1 MRAMTQST
9 KWGHGV
15 AMTLALAGW
24 ACSVS
29 NDPSPVAGARCT
41 ELAAMTLIDF
51 DIVAAT
57 AVADVDGVPH
67 CRVHGVIDE
76 EINFELLLPDEWN
89 GRFMMGGGGGYVGT
103 VQNAALSYGDGPGA
117 LERGYATVG
126 TDTGHQGEGVQ
137 ASWALHNETRQIN
150 FGHRAVHLTA
160 EAARSIIRH
169 YYEREEEY
177 AYFVG
182 CSRGGGQGMM
192 ASQRYPGDFDGIVAG
207 APAYHWT
214 AFTAGFVQNQQAIF
228 PDPSDLS
235 TPVITPENRALLDAS
250 IRQACDRQDG
260 VEDGVLNDPRRCT
273 FTPDSLPQCVDDTPG
288 PDCVTAGQL
297 EAIQAIYEGP
307 TSNGESI
314 FHGFPFGGEDEP
326 GGWDRWIAG
335 VEGATVPGAPNLH
348 FGFGTELYKYFVF
361 DDPEWD
367 YTTYDFSTWSDD
379 VAEASAILD
388 ATDPDL
394 RPFRDAGG
402 KLILWTGWSDPALTA
417 LGTIDYYDKVRAL
430 DPMAADYARLFMLP
444 GVLHCGGGRGPDQ
457 VDWLTAIAAWVEEDA
472 PPSRLVATKS
482 ADDAGEVA
490 GGQTRPVCAYPQTA
504 VYTGFGGPND
514 EANFRCEVP

>member
-1 MRAMTQST
+1 MARTTMRGYGLAT
-9 KWGHGV
+9 
-15 AMTLALAGW
+15 TLTLGAW
-24 ACSVS
+24 ACAPGG
-29 NDPSPVAGARCT
+29 DRAPVAGARCA
-41 ELAAMTLIDF
+41 ELAALTLIDF
-51 DIVAAT
+51 DIVSAT
-57 AVADVDGVPH
+57 AASNVDGIPH
-67 CRVHGVIDE
+67 CRVRGLIDG

-103 VQNAALSYGDGPGA
+103 VQNAALSYGAGPGA

-126 TDTGHQGEGVQ
+126 TDTGHQAEGVE

-150 FGHRAVHLTA
+150 FGYRAVHVTA

-192 ASQRYPGDFDGIVAG
+192 ASQRYPEDFDGIVAG

-214 AFTAGFVQNQQAIF
+214 AFTAGFVQTQQAIF
-228 PDPSDLS
+228 PDSSDLS
-235 TPVITPENRALLDAS
+235 TPVITPENLALLDTS
-250 IRQACDRQDG
+250 IRRACDRQDG
-260 VEDGVLNDPRRCT
+260 VEDGVLADPRRCA
-273 FTPDSLPQCVDDTPG
+273 FAPASLPRCVDGTPG
-288 PDCVTAGQL
+288 SDCVTARQL
-297 EAIQAIYEGP
+297 DAIQAVYGGP

-314 FHGFPFGGEDEP
+314 FHGFPFGGENDP
-326 GGWDRWIAG
+326 GGWDQWIAG
-335 VEGATVPGAPNLH
+335 AAGSAAPGAPNLH
-348 FGFGTELYKYFVF
+348 YGFGTELYKYFVF

-379 VAEASAILD
+379 VAEASAVLD

-394 RPFRDAGG
+394 GPFRDAGG

-417 LGTIDYYDKVRAL
+417 LGTIGYYDQVSAH
-430 DPMAADYARLFMLP
+430 DPLATDYARLFMLP
-444 GVLHCGGGRGPDQ
+444 GVLHCGGGPGPDQ

-472 PPSRLVATKS
+472 PPIRLVATKAS
-482 ADDAGEVA
+482 NTEGEAVA
-490 GGQTRPVCAYPQTA
+490 VQTRPVCAYPQAA
-504 VYTGFGGPND
+504 VYTGSGTPND
-514 EANFRCEVP
+514 EANFRCQVP